1 MFTPRDIVLEA
12 FIDNLK
18 VELRNDHP
26 SVEAPVMLAL
36 EEGVR
41 VILTQLAR
49 SDALYTNFDTALT
62 VGSMALRVA
71 EGRQVAE
78 GDVAPEDLLHF
89 LLAALGLYLGF
100 VRDLLPGDGPEDV
113 DDGLGGRLALP
124 LGGTDGTLLP
134 SFNARS
140 QAFLRRRFAEHP
152 VIDGDRLAR
161 WVGAVP
167 FPETGAE
174 AAPAS
179 TWARLLRGAHS
190 LSLAADP
197 AFIQRMP
204 RLFRQLEE
212 VGLAKK
218 LGYGHGDDI
227 VAAYPRLFWGPMME
241 MTASA
246 MRYLR
251 FTAQGK
257 HWLSRVHAQ
266 MLVLEHA
273 ELQG

>member
-100 VRDLLPGDGPEDV
+100 VRDLLRGDV
-113 DDGLGGRLALP
+113 
-124 LGGTDGTLLP
+124 
-134 SFNARS
+134 
-140 QAFLRRRFAEHP
+140 RRRADLFVVLWIRQEVKDLSEPRAL
-152 VIDGDRLAR
+152 RLCE
-161 WVGAVP
+161 WHVL
-167 FPETGAE
+167 
-174 AAPAS
+174 
-179 TWARLLRGAHS
+179 LLRTH
-190 LSLAADP
+190 
-197 AFIQRMP
+197 RV
-204 RLFRQLEE
+204 
-212 VGLAKK
+212 VGIYRTLR
-218 LGYGHGDDI
+218 GD
-227 VAAYPRLFWGPMME
+227 
-241 MTASA
+241 S
-246 MRYLR
+246 
-251 FTAQGK
+251 
-257 HWLSRVHAQ
+257 
-266 MLVLEHA
+266 
-273 ELQG
+273 